1 MSSKDNAVLK
11 LVEELWLLTPSQS
24 LQPLHLLV
32 IAHVFRSDLLE
43 ASMLANV

>member
-11 LVEELWLLTPSQS
+11 LEELWLLTPSQS